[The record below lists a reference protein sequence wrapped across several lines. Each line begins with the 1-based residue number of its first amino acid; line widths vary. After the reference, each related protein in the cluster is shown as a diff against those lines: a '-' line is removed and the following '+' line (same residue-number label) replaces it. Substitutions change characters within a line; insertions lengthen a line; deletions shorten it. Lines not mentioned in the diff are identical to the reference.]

1 MEFRRVL
8 FRSGVAAFQL
18 DGEVEALVEHARKRV
33 RRVEADRR
41 EHRQELA
48 EEKLADPLALRRVP
62 LLAPR
67 ENDAFAGERRQ
78 HGVVEQLVLGGDERV
93 RLAAHRLE
101 HLRGG
106 ARVRTRLGKPELDA
120 FLQPGDADLEDLVE
134 VGGDDGDEPQPLER
148 RHRVVGRHRQHA
160 AVERENAELAVE
172 KLRRKR
178 CSAVHGEA
186 SILPV
191 PCYRIRAMARHDTL
205 AAVDLGSNSFHL
217 QIGRVVDGQIYP
229 LDAVREVLRL
239 GAGLTAEKRIDRGM
253 QAQALET
260 LAKFAE
266 RLRGFSRQAVRAVGT
281 NALRVAKNSPQF
293 LREARQVLGF
303 PIEVISGR
311 EEARLIYLGVAHS
324 LPAAAHR
331 RLVIDIGGGSTEII
345 IGTGFEPQLT
355 ESLYMGCLSYSLK
368 FFADGKIDKPRMK
381 AAELAARQE
390 LAGIVH
396 GYRAAGWDDAVGSS
410 GTARSMENIL
420 RENGRAHGWT
430 PRTRLYRMPAS
441 ALQQRSRS
449 PARIAGL
456 RPNRAPVLPGGLAIM
471 GAALDELGIEA
482 MKVSEGALRHG
493 VLYDLLGRVQHRD
506 MREATVTQFV
516 RRYHIDAA
524 QAERVRSLSLKI
536 YDALAPG
543 AERDEDVDRLV
554 LEWAAKLAE
563 IGLSI
568 EDAQY
573 HKHSAYVLSNADM
586 PGFSRMEQ
594 VRLARVVLAHR
605 GKLSEVQ
612 DAGLEGAG
620 WKLVFA
626 LRTASLILRSRT
638 DLKLPFLRVAADAGG
653 FAIRPLQPLLHR
665 DPASPAALE
674 SEADYW
680 KAIGMK
686 LIVRDRKSTRL
697 NSSH

>member
-1 MEFRRVL
+1 
-8 FRSGVAAFQL
+8 
-18 DGEVEALVEHARKRV
+18 
-33 RRVEADRR
+33 
-41 EHRQELA
+41 
-48 EEKLADPLALRRVP
+48 
-62 LLAPR
+62 
-67 ENDAFAGERRQ
+67 
-78 HGVVEQLVLGGDERV
+78 
-93 RLAAHRLE
+93 
-101 HLRGG
+101 
-106 ARVRTRLGKPELDA
+106 
-120 FLQPGDADLEDLVE
+120 
-134 VGGDDGDEPQPLER
+134 
-148 RHRVVGRHRQHA
+148 
-160 AVERENAELAVE
+160 
-172 KLRRKR
+172 
-178 CSAVHGEA
+178 
-186 SILPV
+186 
-191 PCYRIRAMARHDTL
+191 MARHDTL

-229 LDAVREVLRL
+229 LDAVREVVRL
-239 GAGLTAEKRIDRGM
+239 GAGLTAEKRIDRGT

-324 LPAAAHR
+324 LPAAVGPQR
-331 RLVIDIGGGSTEII
+331 RLVIDVGGGSTEII

-396 GYRAAGWDDAVGSS
+396 AYRAAGWDEAVGSS

-420 RENGRAHGWT
+420 RENGFADEGLTREGLERLRALLIKHEKAD
-430 PRTRLYRMPAS
+430 PD
-441 ALQQRSRS
+441 
-449 PARIAGL
+449 RIAGL

-471 GAALDELGIEA
+471 SAALDELGIEA
-482 MKVSEGALRHG
+482 TKVSEGALRHG

-524 QAERVRSLSLKI
+524 QAERVRNLSLKI

-568 EDAQY
+568 EHAQY

-594 VRLARVVLAHR
+594 ARLARVVLAHR
-605 GKLSEVQ
+605 GKLSKVQ
-612 DAGLEGAG
+612 DAGLDGAD

-638 DLKLPFLRVAADAGG
+638 D
-653 FAIRPLQPLLHR
+653 
-665 DPASPAALE
+665 

-686 LIVRDRKSTRL
+686 LIVSGLSDKKVSVLQQVR
-697 NSSH
+697 